1 MNDFRK
7 HKNKLIAG
15 IISVIILAL
24 TLFVTN
30 FFNSRPTT
38 PITHPSDK
46 LNKVANSPTTT
57 NISKDSSH
65 LISTQ
70 VTQTNSNIGDVN
82 NEFVSGNK
90 VVNQKTVV
98 IKQDKKPIKR
108 SPSKNDIKRITSI
121 PADYLIELNYSYTN
135 NECQNY
141 GELLTQK
148 LKELGYNYQTSI
160 YGQLSTNTYDP
171 RFEIRIDDA
180 NRKAEIIVH
189 VLREN

>member
-15 IISVIILAL
+15 LISVIILTL
-24 TLFVTN
+24 TLFVTKY
-30 FFNSRPTT
+30 FNAKPNTSNSNS
-38 PITHPSDK
+38 SDS
-46 LNKVANSPTTT
+46 LSKVINSPITT

-65 LISTQ
+65 ITSTQ
-70 VTQTNSNIGDVN
+70 VTQTNSNNGDVN
-82 NEFVSGNK
+82 NDFVSGNK

-98 IKQDKKPIKR
+98 VKEDKKPIKR
-108 SPSKNDIKRITSI
+108 SPSKNDINRITSI
-121 PADYLIELNYSYTN
+121 PADYLIDLNYSYTN
-135 NECQNY
+135 HECQNY
-141 GELLTQK
+141 GELLGEK
-148 LKELGYNYQTSI
+148 LKELGFNYQTSM

-171 RFEIRIDDA
+171 RFEIRIDNT